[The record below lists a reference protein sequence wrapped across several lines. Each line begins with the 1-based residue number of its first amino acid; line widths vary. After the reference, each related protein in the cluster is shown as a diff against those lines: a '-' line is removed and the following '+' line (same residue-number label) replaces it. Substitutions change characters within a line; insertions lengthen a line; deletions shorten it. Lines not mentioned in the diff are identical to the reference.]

1 MYTSGLLKYRIV
13 YTYQWFLSELS
24 VWNWHKSITNGTCFI
39 SRVAKLPGKSAKIR
53 EFENWPK
60 GQKTWKLTKKSG
72 NFIKLT
78 DWQLPIKQ
86 TSRQCWKQNVGDL
99 GLEITY
105 IGFFCKFTEI
115 RKLFIWLLWDS
126 AIIKISYC
134 KIPQN
139 FGLLIPNFWIFLI

>member
-1 MYTSGLLKYRIV
+1 MSFYYVGTSMYTSGLLKYRIV

-78 DWQLPIKQ
+78 DWQSSIER
-86 TSRQCWKQNVGDL
+86 TSRQCWKQNMRNSNLESSGWPADL
-99 GLEITY
+99 EFLETWKSQGI
-105 IGFFCKFTEI
+105 
-115 RKLFIWLLWDS
+115 L
-126 AIIKISYC
+126 
-134 KIPQN
+134 
-139 FGLLIPNFWIFLI
+139 